1 MERDQPS
8 DHCGNMAEQLEET
21 RRQLHDLRANAQAP
35 IQPPLNIVVQRE
47 CRLRSFDGKSDV
59 AAAAWCADAKS
70 ALRAQNLVGR
80 DAADYVCCH
89 LEGSAKKE
97 VGCHPMEE
105 RRDARAILAIIR
117 DAFGERANAS
127 QLLRSFYERRQQEDE
142 SVTDYSH
149 ELAAHVDR
157 LESASPRHVVNRD
170 CMLRDQLVENVRE
183 PLLRWE
189 LRKKTESTP
198 DASFIEVR
206 DVAVR
211 WSTETD
217 GSKRRAR
224 VATQKVATEDG
235 VMSMLKVIA
244 EQQQQLIQTLAT
256 PPAPKSGR
264 PHALKGNCYQCG
276 QPGHYARE
284 CRQRSAGPSC
294 DFCGH
299 RGHVQRDCRAYAA
312 AQRKARKQTFA
323 TQRAML
329 LADHAKAMLA
339 RDRELDTLK
348 EKCRGLTRQLKA
360 ALDTCA
366 VNSAI
371 YEDKQNSRYTDS
383 SDEGISVSFGDH
395 DDLQTDLVIEHQRR
409 LQEAH
414 SLARAQLEKEA
425 NHRKARYDR
434 GAQDLPLSDGE
445 HVYRRKRGILGRNKI
460 QDAWDDTIYK
470 VVSRQ
475 GKNDVYVIE
484 PVDGLGRQH
493 TLHRSSLK
501 PCVPGNDVPTA
512 HPVMRRRRLPCVPT
526 PRRESDESSDDDRLL
541 CRYEMPTPAELNL
554 PYRLEDDVHLHP
566 PRDEMSDESTEIDEH
581 EEQTCRPVRRTAGQ
595 HRNPFREPRSVWR

>member
-1 MERDQPS
+1 M
-8 DHCGNMAEQLEET
+8 
-21 RRQLHDLRANAQAP
+21 
-35 IQPPLNIVVQRE
+35 PP
-47 CRLRSFDGKSDV
+47 DGGEARCS
-59 AAAAWCADAKS
+59 
-70 ALRAQNLVGR
+70 G
-80 DAADYVCCH
+80 H
-89 LEGSAKKE
+89 LGH
-97 VGCHPMEE
+97 HP
-105 RRDARAILAIIR
+105 

-149 ELAAHVDR
+149 ELAALVDR

-170 CMLRDQLVENVRE
+170 CMLRDQLAENVRE

-189 LRKKTESTP
+189 LRKKVELTP
-198 DASFIEVR
+198 DAPFIEVR

-217 GSKRRAR
+217 GGKRRAP
-224 VATQKVATEDG
+224 VATQEVAKEDG
-235 VMSMLKVIA
+235 VMTMLKVIA
-244 EQQQQLIQTLAT
+244 EQQQLIIQTLAT
-256 PPAPKSGR
+256 PPAPESGR
-264 PHALKGNCYQCG
+264 PRTMKGNCYQCG

-284 CRQRSAGPSC
+284 CRRRSAGPSC

-299 RGHVQRDCRAYAA
+299 RGHVQRDCQAYAA

-329 LADHAKAMLA
+329 LAEHVKAMSA

-348 EKCRGLTRQLKA
+348 EKCRGLTQRLKA

-371 YEDKQNSRYTDS
+371 CDDKTELEKLQLGRKEVECDALKPTVELCGRLDHERHLCVRLEEQTSQGETMHTDQRNSRYSES
-383 SDEGISVSFGDH
+383 SDEGISVSFSDH
-395 DDLQTDLVIEHQRR
+395 DDLQTDWVIEHQRR
-409 LQEAH
+409 LQEAY
-414 SLARAQLEKEA
+414 SLVRAQLEKEA
-425 NHRKARYDR
+425 NQRKACYDR

-475 GKNDVYVIE
+475 GTNDVYVIE

-493 TLHRSSLK
+493 TLHRPSLK

-512 HPVMRRRRLPCVPT
+512 RPAVRRRRLPCVPT

-541 CRYEMPTPAELNL
+541 CRYEIPTPAELNL
-554 PYRLEDDVHLHP
+554 PYRLEDDVQLHP
-566 PRDEMSDESTEIDEH
+566 PRDEMSDESTELDQH
-581 EEQTCRPVRRTAGQ
+581 EEQTGRPVRRTGGQ